1 MMRVEKQSDKK
12 EVVRAGNTTSLN
24 AGAAFERWQKRQGDQ
39 WLNEVVHADE
49 SFLEKVLTGGV

>member
-1 MMRVEKQSDKK
+1 MIRAEKQSDKK
-12 EVVRAGNTTSLN
+12 EVGNKTRLKV
-24 AGAAFERWQKRQGDQ
+24 GAAFERWGERQDDQ